1 VGQGQAL
8 ALGNSAAGAQMLM
21 QLEAAMRM
29 AWKASSSGSQKKRLP
44 LSLTFVKPISALSN
58 S

>member
-8 ALGNSAAGAQMLM
+8 ALGNSAAGSPQAQMLM

-29 AWKASSSGSQKKRLP
+29 AWKASSSGSQKKKEGFLCH
-44 LSLTFVKPISALSN
+44 
-58 S
+58 